1 MLETSG
7 QTGTTEV
14 QGLYQELHPPLE
26 EWLAVREADRCLQC
40 GGPAAL
46 APCVVACP
54 ARVDVPGFVGALARR
69 DVETAS
75 TLIFAANPLG
85 GTCARVC
92 PGEELCEGACVLDT
106 QGRRPV
112 PITRLQRWAT
122 DQALGWTIEQPRR
135 APDTGK
141 RATVIGAGPAGL
153 ACAAELTR
161 LGHGVTVVDARP
173 EVGGLV
179 RYAIAPY
186 RLVRDPLPAEAARLE
201 RAGVRFQMGYQVD
214 SPERLLALT
223 RSADAVF
230 LGVGLGEDAAVNY
243 PGADLPGVWDSLPF
257 IEAIKLQRPPVVGER
272 VVVIGGGNTAIDV
285 AREAVRLGARE
296 VTMVYRRSE
305 AEMPAYRHEVVEA
318 RDEGVILR
326 FLTDPVRFLGTDRLE
341 AVECRRMRLGAA
353 DRSGRPRPE
362 PEPGSE
368 FTIPA
373 DTVVKALGQ
382 QRRTDFLSWIEGLKT
397 EGGLVAIDPATGQ
410 TSVAKYFAGGD
421 AVNGG
426 ATVVEAVRHGK
437 AAALGI
443 HRYLTGTAKGAAS

>member
-1 MLETSG
+1 M
-7 QTGTTEV
+7 TESASLAMATEAP
-14 QGLYQELHPPLE
+14 GLYQDLHPPFE

-40 GGPAAL
+40 GGPTAL

-69 DVETAS
+69 DVETAAA
-75 TLIFAANPLG
+75 LIFAANPLG

-122 DQALGWTIEQPRR
+122 DQATGWTVEEPRR
-135 APDTGK
+135 TAATG
-141 RATVIGAGPAGL
+141 RRVTVIGAGPAGL
-153 ACAAELTR
+153 ACAAELAR
-161 LGHGVTVVDARP
+161 LGHAVTVVDARP

-186 RLVRDPLPAEAARLE
+186 RLVRDPLPAEALRLE
-201 RAGVRFQMGYQVD
+201 RGGVRFMMGQLID
-214 SPERLLALT
+214 SPERLHSLAD
-223 RSADAVF
+223 SADAVF
-230 LGVGLGEDAAVNY
+230 LGVGLGEDQAVRY
-243 PGADLPGVWDSLPF
+243 PGDELTGVWDSLPF
-257 IEAIKLQRPPVVGER
+257 IEAIKLQRPPEVGER
-272 VVVIGGGNTAIDV
+272 VVVVGGGNTAIDV
-285 AREAVRLGARE
+285 AREAVRLGASE

-305 AEMPAYRHEVVEA
+305 AEMPAYPHEVVEA
-318 RDEGVILR
+318 RDEGVAFT
-326 FLTDPVRFLGTDRLE
+326 FLAEPVRLLGNGRLE
-341 AVECRRMRLGAA
+341 AVECRRMRLGAP
-353 DRSGRPRPE
+353 DKSGRPRPE

-373 DTVVKALGQ
+373 DTLIKALGQ
-382 QRRTDFLSWIEGLKT
+382 KRRTGFLSWIEGLNT
-397 EGGLVAIDPATGQ
+397 DGGLVAIDPATGQ
-410 TSVAKYFAGGD
+410 TSAPKYFAGGD

-437 AAALGI
+437 LAAHGI
-443 HRYLTGTAKGAAS
+443 DRYLAAQGRET

>member
-1 MLETSG
+1 MTEAAG
-7 QTGTTEV
+7 QAVAVEAP
-14 QGLYQELHPPLE
+14 GLYQDLHPPLE

-40 GGPAAL
+40 GGPTAL

-69 DVETAS
+69 DVETAAA
-75 TLIFAANPLG
+75 LIFAANPLG

-122 DQALGWTIEQPRR
+122 DQAVDWTVEQPRR
-135 APDTGK
+135 AAGTG
-141 RATVIGAGPAGL
+141 RRVTVIGAGPAGL
-153 ACAAELTR
+153 ACAAELAR
-161 LGHGVTVVDARP
+161 MGHAVTVVDSRP

-186 RLVRDPLPAEAARLE
+186 RLVRDPLPAEALRLE
-201 RAGVRFQMGYQVD
+201 RSGVRFQMGHLID
-214 SPERLLALT
+214 SPQRLQALAD
-223 RSADAVF
+223 SADAVF
-230 LGVGLGEDAAVNY
+230 LGVGLGEDQAVRY
-243 PGADLPGVWDSLPF
+243 PGDELTGVWDSLPF
-257 IEAIKLQRPPVVGER
+257 IEAIKLQRPPQVGER
-272 VVVIGGGNTAIDV
+272 VIVVGGGNTAIDV
-285 AREAVRLGARE
+285 AREAVRLGAAE
-296 VTMVYRRSE
+296 VTMVYRRTE
-305 AEMPAYRHEVVEA
+305 AEMPAYHHEVVEA
-318 RDEGVILR
+318 RDEGVAFT
-326 FLTDPVRFLGTDRLE
+326 FLAEPVRLLGNGRLE
-341 AVECRRMRLGAA
+341 AVECRRMRLGAP

-373 DTVVKALGQ
+373 NTLIKALGQ
-382 QRRTDFLSWIEGLKT
+382 KRRTDFLSWIAGLT
-397 EGGLVAIDPATGQ
+397 TDGGLVAIDHATGQ
-410 TSVAKYFAGGD
+410 TSVPKYFAGGD

-437 AAALGI
+437 IAAQGI
-443 HRYLTGTAKGAAS
+443 HRYLAGKGRET

>member
-1 MLETSG
+1 MLEASV
-7 QTGTTEV
+7 TTVATETP
-14 QGLYQELHPPLE
+14 GLYQELHPPLE

-40 GGPAAL
+40 GGPTAL

-54 ARVDVPGFVGALARR
+54 AGVDVPGFIGAVARR
-69 DVETAS
+69 DVEAAAE
-75 TLIFAANPLG
+75 LIFAANPLG

-106 QGRRPV
+106 RARRAV

-122 DQALGWTIEQPRR
+122 DRALDWTVERPLQG
-135 APDTGK
+135 AATGK
-141 RATVIGAGPAGL
+141 RVTVIGAGPAGL
-153 ACAAELTR
+153 ACAAELSR
-161 LGHGVTVVDARP
+161 LGHAVTVVDSRL

-201 RAGVRFQMGYQVD
+201 RGGVRFQLGHVVD
-214 SPERLLALT
+214 SAERLLDLA
-223 RSADAVF
+223 RSSDAVF
-230 LGVGLGEDAAVNY
+230 LGVGLGEDAAVRY
-243 PGADLPGVWDSLPF
+243 PGDDLPGVWDSLPF
-257 IEAIKLQRPPVVGER
+257 IEAIKLDRPPAVGER
-272 VVVIGGGNTAIDV
+272 VVVVGGGNTAIDV
-285 AREAVRLGARE
+285 AREAVRMGARE

-305 AEMPAYRHEVVEA
+305 AEMPAYPHEIEEA
-318 RDEGVILR
+318 REEGVAIT
-326 FLTDPVRFLGTDRLE
+326 FLAEPVRLLGSEHLE
-341 AVECRRMRLGAA
+341 SVECRRMRLGAP

-373 DTVVKALGQ
+373 DTLVKALGQ
-382 QRRTDFLSWIEGLKT
+382 KRRTDFLSWIEGLKMD
-397 EGGLVAIDPATGQ
+397 GGLVAIDPATGQ
-410 TSVAKYFAGGD
+410 TSVAKFFAGGD

-437 AAALGI
+437 VAAHGI
-443 HRYLTGTAKGAAS
+443 DRFLAAKGRET